1 MSGIIGKNSDR
12 SSGVIGTTAG
22 GIASLAADS
31 SPQLGGFL
39 DAAGNYIQMEKGGDI
54 SSASPTVIGTDG
66 DFFAVTGTTNFSA
79 FTVAADRHFFLEFGA
94 VLTMT
99 HGNGTL
105 DLPGGANITT
115 AASDVGEFVSTAA
128 DTVTC
133 VNYTKRDGT
142 AVVAAGGASTH
153 LLYSEFAMDNA
164 TGTNLTISGVGF
176 TPKLVIMYWVIANGA
191 AVTLGLFGD
200 PSLEEDS
207 IEQRE
212 AGTDK
217 WQITQNKMI
226 LRYTAGGDRQ
236 EFVLSA
242 IGSDGFT
249 LANTLAGSSPSGCS
263 EILFACIG

>member
-1 MSGIIGKNSDR
+1 MSGIIGGRNHR
-12 SSGVIGTTAG
+12 GSGL
-22 GIASLAADS
+22 IADL
-31 SPQLGGFL
+31 
-39 DAAGNYIQMEKGGDI
+39 
-54 SSASPTVIGTDG
+54 GTDG
-66 DFFAVTGTTNFSA
+66 QVFTSA
-79 FTVAADRHFFLEFGA
+79 GAGLRQVFEAA
-94 VLTMT
+94 
-99 HGNGTL
+99 
-105 DLPGGANITT
+105 
-115 AASDVGEFVSTAA
+115 
-128 DTVTC
+128 
-133 VNYTKRDGT
+133 
-142 AVVAAGGASTH
+142 AAGGASTH

-164 TGTNLTISGVGF
+164 TGTDLTISGVGF

-249 LANTLAGSSPSGCS
+249 LANTLAGSSPSGTS